1 MSRLNAPES
10 TPFVTPVK
18 DEKGFRFPAPL
29 QAVPGAC
36 SSSKTLRIDHG
47 PSRSPFNAAAAA
59 AAAAASSKEPSSAA
73 PVPIGLVTSRRDSI
87 FDTKLL
93 SKLNQV
99 NADREVKTAPP
110 VAKEAAAATNAKV
123 DRKKEAAAES
133 PAAEARRPSPVRFTS
148 ERPEQFP
155 LRPEPERP
163 TKATATEGPKILSLE
178 NLDKFLVKDGMTDF
192 GKEEVQTMWLL

>member
-1 MSRLNAPES
+1 M
-10 TPFVTPVK
+10 TPVK

-29 QAVPGAC
+29 PVGPGP
-36 SSSKTLRIDHG
+36 SPSSKTLRIDHG

-59 AAAAASSKEPSSAA
+59 ASSKEPSSAQA
-73 PVPIGLVTSRRDSI
+73 PIALVTSRRDSI

-110 VAKEAAAATNAKV
+110 VAKEAAAATIAKG
-123 DRKKEAAAES
+123 DKKKETAVES

-163 TKATATEGPKILSLE
+163 TKAAATEGPKILSLE
-178 NLDKFLVKDGMTDF
+178 NLDKFLVKDGMADF
-192 GKEEVQTMWLL
+192 GKEEVLTMWLF